1 MMVTRNPLCVQELIL
16 FAVLVV
22 LLFTSINPGVRGR
35 EQSA

>member
-1 MMVTRNPLCVQELIL
+1 MMATSNLPCVQELIL